1 MSKSRKRSDP
11 RPGRGSLRRKKR
23 AQRSYAARLRAAL
36 LNIGPYFRRNWTVVR
51 ACLIFAA
58 CMLVFLLIYSKLTN
72 SSVFEDF
79 RNFTA
84 RATAF
89 TLNLFGGDVNVDGT
103 MLSSPD
109 FSMGI
114 IAACT
119 GIIPIVIFIAA
130 TLAYPATLR
139 QKAIGIVLGVL
150 GIYAVNLI
158 RTTTL
163 FVVGAHSPG
172 FFDTAHY
179 LVWQSLMI
187 LIAVLFWLLWV
198 SRVSRLTNAAIE

>member
-1 MSKSRKRSDP
+1 MSKRQKRSDP
-11 RPGRGSLRRKKR
+11 RPGRGSLRRRKK
-23 AQRSYAARLRAAL
+23 AQRSYAVRIRAAL
-36 LNIGPYFRRNWTVVR
+36 LSIGPYFRRNWAVVR

-72 SSVFEDF
+72 SSVFEAF
-79 RNFTA
+79 RSFTA
-84 RATAF
+84 KATAF

-119 GIIPIVIFIAA
+119 GIVPIVIFMAA
-130 TLAYPATLR
+130 TLAYPATFR
-139 QKAIGIVLGVL
+139 RKAIGIAFGVL

-163 FVVGAHSPG
+163 FVVGTHSPG

-187 LIAVLFWLLWV
+187 IIAVLFWLLWV
-198 SRVSRLTNAAIE
+198 SRLTNAATE